1 MATTV
6 TRDDEAT
13 AFSQRLTSGR
23 LDIDDLL
30 TRWEQMPMEQ
40 KRVVVGEIHFRSE
53 ELKNLSRELAWR
65 ISDRLSF
72 GECLFLGLL
81 VAMPILF
88 KLLVWTENDKA
99 AIQMPQR
106 GMDPGFEF

>member
-1 MATTV
+1 
-6 TRDDEAT
+6 
-13 AFSQRLTSGR
+13 
-23 LDIDDLL
+23 
-30 TRWEQMPMEQ
+30 MEQ
-40 KRVVVGEIHFRSE
+40 KRMMVGEIHYRSE
-53 ELKNLSRELAWR
+53 QLKNLSRELAWR

-88 KLLVWTENDKA
+88 KLLTWVENDTT